1 LFPFVSFIVISPF
14 VQNII
19 RDWDL
24 IRDLCGVYPPAGC
37 VHNENSY
44 RDTIHLICAGV
55 HFERTDNQLTKS
67 ISTVLKVFVNGV
79 EGFHRE
85 SNASTLLSP
94 KVSSEDSTSTSSRW
108 AQGEQLFK

>member
-1 LFPFVSFIVISPF
+1 MRTV
-14 VQNII
+14 
-19 RDWDL
+19 
-24 IRDLCGVYPPAGC
+24 
-37 VHNENSY
+37 

-94 KVSSEDSTSTSSRW
+94 KVSCEDSTSTSSRW